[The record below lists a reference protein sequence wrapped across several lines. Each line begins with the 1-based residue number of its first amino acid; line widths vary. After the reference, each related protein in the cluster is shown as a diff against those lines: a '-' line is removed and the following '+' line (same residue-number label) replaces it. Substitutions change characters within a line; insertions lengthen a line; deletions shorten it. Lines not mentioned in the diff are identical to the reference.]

1 MPYESHANRFTVLLA
16 KEAAHGA
23 TETQLASYGCFL
35 TLLLLLLS

>member
-1 MPYESHANRFTVLLA
+1 MKATQIASQCYLRK